1 MVFSIQTSFASLIE
15 SFVALVNGIYISEN
29 LGSWQA
35 KAKAKAKVSLVVKN
49 QITKDINAF
58 ILV

>member
-35 KAKAKAKVSLVVKN
+35 KAKVSLVVKN